1 MTRYE
6 KRIQEFKNDNN
17 LFRIL
22 CELFEMQIT
31 QFVYDGLPDTIPAE
45 FLEFY
50 MLINGTCAIGKADN
64 GDGEIYCAVGSYND
78 DYNGYLPKGYT
89 AAVIDIGEISGDWYG
104 KNKSIVV
111 AKNNVLGSRE
121 MDIPFTAEILTQVD
135 ISEQCN
141 VIFSRFCRLPF
152 ADTDKEK
159 SAIESAIQSIIKGDL
174 TAIASRDIDTTFEK
188 YLNDSI
194 RKDDKF
200 LDLVDVDK
208 IDGLQYLNQYR
219 DNVLKRFLL
228 RRGYMVQTTAKLAQQ
243 TNSEIHGFDSYS
255 LLYPLQQLKQREKMC
270 TEMNE
275 LFGLNVSVSFN
286 PILQKVYRDYLTDP
300 EPNEPTEQDDPD
312 GRINDPI
319 DDPEPTEPTDP
330 TEPTEPQGGTNNE

>member
-22 CELFEMQIT
+22 CELFEMQIN
-31 QFVYDGLPDTIPAE
+31 QFQYDGLPDTIPAE

-50 MLINGTCAIGKADN
+50 LLINGTCAIGKADN
-64 GDGEIYCAVGSYND
+64 GDNEIYCAIGSYND

-159 SAIESAIQSIIKGDL
+159 AAIESAIQSIIKGDL

-275 LFGLNVSVSFN
+275 LFGLNVSVTFN

-300 EPNEPTEQDDPD
+300 EPTEPNEPTDTD
-312 GRINDPI
+312 GAINDPI
-319 DDPEPTEPTDP
+319 TDPEPTEP
-330 TEPTEPQGGTNNE
+330 TEPTEPQGGANNE

>member
-1 MTRYE
+1 MNRYE

-31 QFVYDGLPDTIPAE
+31 QFEYDGLPETIPAE

-50 MLINGTCAIGKADN
+50 MLVNGTCAIGKPDKDN
-64 GDGEIYCAVGSYND
+64 EIYCAIGSYNEG
-78 DYNGYLPKGYT
+78 YNGYLPKGYT

-104 KNKSIVV
+104 KNKTIVV
-111 AKNNVLGSRE
+111 AKNNVMGTRE
-121 MDIPFTAEILTQVD
+121 LDIPFTADILSQVD

-159 SAIESAIQSIIKGDL
+159 AAIESAIQSIIKGDL
-174 TAIASRDIDTTFEK
+174 TAIASRDIDSTFEK
-188 YLNDSI
+188 YLYDSI
-194 RKDDKF
+194 SSKDDKF

-243 TNSEIHGFDSYS
+243 TNSEIHGLDSYS

-270 TEMNE
+270 SEMNE
-275 LFGLNVSVSFN
+275 LFDLNVTVQFN
-286 PILQKVYRDYLTDP
+286 PILQKVYRDYLTEPTEPNDP
-300 EPNEPTEQDDPD
+300 EPTDPD

-319 DDPEPTEPTDP
+319 DDPEPTDPEPLIQD
-330 TEPTEPQGGTNNE
+330 GDNNE

>member
-17 LFRIL
+17 LYRIL
-22 CELFEMQIT
+22 CELFEMQIN

-50 MLINGTCAIGKADN
+50 LLINGTCAIGKADN
-64 GDGEIYCAVGSYND
+64 NDGEIYCAVGSYND

-89 AAVIDIGEISGDWYG
+89 AAVIDIGEISGDWFG

-111 AKNNVLGSRE
+111 GKNNVLGSRE
-121 MDIPFTAEILTQVD
+121 MDIPFTAEILSQVD

-152 ADTDKEK
+152 AENDKEK
-159 SAIESAIQSIIKGDL
+159 AAIESAINSIIKGDL

-270 TEMNE
+270 AEINE
-275 LFGLNVSVSFN
+275 LFGLNVSVKFN
-286 PILQKVYRDYLTDP
+286 PILEKVYRDYLTEPEPVDDP
-300 EPNEPTEQDDPD
+300 EPNDPD

-319 DDPEPTEPTDP
+319 DDPEPTEPT
-330 TEPTEPQGGTNNE
+330 EPTEPQGGVNNE

>member
-22 CELFEMQIT
+22 CELFEMQIN
-31 QFVYDGLPDTIPAE
+31 QFVYEGLPDTIPAE
-45 FLEFY
+45 FLEFF

-64 GDGEIYCAVGSYND
+64 GGDNIYCAVGSYND

-104 KNKSIVV
+104 ENKTIVV

-121 MDIPFTAEILTQVD
+121 MDIPFTAEILSQVD

-152 ADTDKEK
+152 AENDKEK
-159 SAIESAIQSIIKGDL
+159 AAIESAINSIIKGDL

-270 TEMNE
+270 TEINE

-286 PILQKVYRDYLTDP
+286 PILKKVYRDYLTDP
-300 EPNEPTEQDDPD
+300 EPTETNEPTDPD

-319 DDPEPTEPTDP
+319 TDPEPTEPT
-330 TEPTEPQGGTNNE
+330 EPTEPKEGE

>member
-1 MTRYE
+1 MNRYE

-31 QFVYDGLPDTIPAE
+31 QFEYDGLPETIPAE

-50 MLINGTCAIGKADN
+50 ILINGTCAIGKPDKDN
-64 GDGEIYCAVGSYND
+64 EIYCAIGSYNE

-104 KNKSIVV
+104 KNKTIVV
-111 AKNNVLGSRE
+111 AKNNVMGTRE
-121 MDIPFTAEILTQVD
+121 LDIPFTADILSQVD

-159 SAIESAIQSIIKGDL
+159 AAIESAIQSIIKGDL
-174 TAIASRDIDTTFEK
+174 TAIASRDIDSTFEK
-188 YLNDSI
+188 YLYDSI
-194 RKDDKF
+194 STKDDKF

-243 TNSEIHGFDSYS
+243 TNSEIHGLDSYS

-270 TEMNE
+270 SEMNE
-275 LFGLNVSVSFN
+275 LFDLNVTVRFN
-286 PILQKVYRDYLTDP
+286 PILQKVYRDYLTEPTEPNDP
-300 EPNEPTEQDDPD
+300 EPTDPD
-312 GRINDPI
+312 GHINDPI
-319 DDPEPTEPTDP
+319 DDPEPIIQD
-330 TEPTEPQGGTNNE
+330 GDNNE

>member
-111 AKNNVLGSRE
+111 AKNKVLGSRE

>member
-1 MTRYE
+1 MNRYE
-6 KRIQEFKNDNN
+6 KRINEFRNDNN

-22 CELFEMQIT
+22 TELMEMQIN

-45 FLEFY
+45 FLEFF
-50 MLINGTCAIGKADN
+50 MLINGTAAIGKVD
-64 GDGEIYCAVGSYND
+64 DDLYCAVGSYND

-89 AAVIDIGEISGDWYG
+89 AAVIDKGEISGDWYG
-104 KNKSIVV
+104 ENKSIVV
-111 AKNNVLGSRE
+111 GKNNVMGTRE
-121 MDIPFTAEILTQVD
+121 LDIPFTAEILSQVD
-135 ISEQCN
+135 ISENCN
-141 VIFSRFCRLPF
+141 VIFSRFARIPF
-152 ADTDKEK
+152 AENDKEK
-159 SAIESAIQSIIKGDL
+159 AAIESAINSIIKGDL
-174 TAIASRDIDTTFEK
+174 TAIASRDIDTTLQA

-194 RKDDKF
+194 ARKDDKF

-270 TEMNE
+270 TEINE
-275 LFGLNVSVSFN
+275 LFDLDVSVRFN
-286 PILQKVYRDYLTDP
+286 PILEKVYRDYLTDP
-300 EPNEPTEQDDPD
+300 EPNNDPEPNDPD

-319 DDPEPTEPTDP
+319 DDPEPNDDP
-330 TEPTEPQGGTNNE
+330 DTKDGEL

>member
-1 MTRYE
+1 MNRYE

-31 QFVYDGLPDTIPAE
+31 QFEYDGLPETIPAE
-45 FLEFY
+45 FLEFF
-50 MLINGTCAIGKADN
+50 MLVNGTCAIGKADN
-64 GDGEIYCAVGSYND
+64 NDDIYCAIGSYNE

-104 KNKSIVV
+104 KNKTIVV
-111 AKNNVLGSRE
+111 AKNNVMGTRE
-121 MDIPFTAEILTQVD
+121 LDIPFTADILSQVD

-159 SAIESAIQSIIKGDL
+159 AAIESAIQSIINGDL
-174 TAIASRDIDTTFEK
+174 TAIASRDIDSTFEK
-188 YLNDSI
+188 YLYDSI
-194 RKDDKF
+194 STKDDKF

-219 DNVLKRFLL
+219 DNVLKRFLI

-243 TNSEIHGFDSYS
+243 TNSEIHGLDSYS

-270 TEMNE
+270 SEMNE
-275 LFGLNVSVSFN
+275 LFDLNVTVRFN
-286 PILQKVYRDYLTDP
+286 PILQKVYRDYLTEPTEPNDP
-300 EPNEPTEQDDPD
+300 EPTDPD

-319 DDPEPTEPTDP
+319 DDPEPTDPEPIIQD
-330 TEPTEPQGGTNNE
+330 GDNNE